1 MNGSRSLVPGRLL
14 MAGIN
19 LTENCTSSSSTR
31 PGPWLHYICA
41 WVRGQCPGS
50 AASYS
55 NNIAGDFIWAIRFL
69 GDGILRCDKPERE
82 AALGLKDGALRG
94 WALRRRLL
102 VRIL

>member
-1 MNGSRSLVPGRLL
+1 

-55 NNIAGDFIWAIRFL
+55 NTIAGDFIWAVGFV
-69 GDGILRCDKPERE
+69 GDVILRCDKPEPE
-82 AALGLKDGALRG
+82 AASWLKDGALRG
-94 WALRRRLL
+94 WALRRTHL

>member
-1 MNGSRSLVPGRLL
+1 

-55 NNIAGDFIWAIRFL
+55 NTIAGDFIWAVGFV
-69 GDGILRCDKPERE
+69 GDVILRCDKPERE
-82 AALGLKDGALRG
+82 AASGVTAGALRG
-94 WALRRRLL
+94 SALRRRHLDRVL
-102 VRIL
+102 